1 MPRILRILLL
11 CSLLPLATSAQ
22 KSLKRELRGAWVAT
36 FTGID
41 WPNRTQTPAQQR
53 AAFITIA
60 NHHKATGM
68 NVLYVQ
74 MRSQCDAMYPSAIEP
89 WSADLTGR
97 QGVAPA
103 EPWDPMAFA
112 IEECHKRGME
122 FHAWLNPYRAA
133 SNSANIPNF
142 AENHVTRA
150 HPEWLLSQGILRV
163 LDPGLPEVRDHIM
176 RVITDIVQRYDVDG
190 IHFDDYF
197 YPPAAPAGTTPY
209 NDDSTFAAYPRGFTV
224 KADWRRDNVNL
235 LIQRV
240 YDSIKTIKPWVKF
253 GVSPSGIYRNS
264 TNPAIGTPTSG
275 LEHYTTLFADTRR
288 WLQEGWV
295 DYIMPQVY
303 WWIGQPG
310 ANYGAIV
317 PWWNNQANGRHIYI
331 GLAGYKVGDL
341 AQGAA
346 WQDSTQ
352 IPRQLRM
359 NRDSA
364 HANIFGQSVYNTNS
378 LRNNRKN
385 FRDSLRLHFY
395 ARPALLPAMPWRDSI
410 APIAPE
416 AVNANPAGDDVQLS
430 WSHTG
435 DPADQLNRA
444 RQFVIYRSEDPVVN
458 TDAVENI
465 LAVTD
470 TAATSFTDTTA
481 LPNTTYYYTVTALD
495 RYHNE
500 SVISNLSANLPP
512 EILCPGDQQLNGD
525 ADCSALLPDY
535 RSLAIISDPAGVSLA
550 QFPAPGSRVQHNSP
564 VQIIATNAG
573 GRSDTCIFAIQLRDT
588 VPPQISD
595 IAVTPSILPVPDNRL
610 HTVSLQYHVN
620 DCNAV
625 SNTISITSN
634 EPDYGTPDWEIVN
647 DHTVKLRATRN
658 PLGNGRFY
666 TITVTSTD
674 ASGNADTATAQV
686 LVPGNKPWTHGDGL
700 AVTALPNPAFH
711 QFVVVMASKHPQPI
725 TLRVYN
731 SNGALVE
738 TRGNIAPNTTILLG
752 GNYNAGIY
760 YLEIIQGNRRQILKV
775 MKLGH

>member
-1 MPRILRILLL
+1 M
-11 CSLLPLATSAQ
+11 AGFAQ
-22 KSLKRELRGAWVAT
+22 KTLKRELRGAWIAT

-60 NHHKATGM
+60 DHHKATGM
-68 NVLYVQ
+68 NVLFVQ
-74 MRSQCDAMYPSAIEP
+74 MRSQCDAMYPSDIEP

-97 QGVAPA
+97 QGTAPST
-103 EPWDPMAFA
+103 PWDPMAFA

-122 FHAWLNPYRAA
+122 FHAWLNPYRAT

-176 RVITDIVQRYDVDG
+176 SVITDIVHRYDVDG

-197 YPPAAPAGTTPY
+197 YPPSAPAGTTPY
-209 NDDSTFAAYPRGFTV
+209 NDDTTFAAYPRGFTV

-235 LIQRV
+235 LIRRV

-331 GLAGYKVGDL
+331 GMAGYKVGDL

-352 IPRQLRM
+352 IPRQVRM
-359 NRDSA
+359 NRDSV
-364 HANIFGQSVYNTNS
+364 HQNIFGQAVYNTNS
-378 LRNNRKN
+378 LRSNRKN
-385 FRDSLRLHFY
+385 FRDSLRRHFY
-395 ARPALLPAMPWRDSI
+395 ARPALLPVMQWRDSI
-410 APIAPE
+410 APLAPE
-416 AVNANPAGDDVQLS
+416 GVNAAPLGEHVQLS
-430 WSHTG
+430 WSHPG
-435 DPADQLNRA
+435 DPADQMNRA
-444 RQFVIYRSEDPVVN
+444 RQYVIYRSEDPLIN
-458 TDAVENI
+458 TEAVENI
-465 LAVTD
+465 LALTD
-470 TAATSFTDTTA
+470 TAANTFTDTSA

-495 RYHNE
+495 RFHNE
-500 SVISNLSANLPP
+500 SMVSNLSANLPP

-525 ADCSALLPDY
+525 ADCSAQIPDY
-535 RSLAIISDPAGVSLA
+535 RSLAIISNPTGVTMV
-550 QFPAPGSRVQHNSP
+550 QHPAPGSRVQHNSL
-564 VQIIATNAG
+564 VHIVAFNAG
-573 GRSDTCIFAIQLRDT
+573 GKSDTCTFSIQLRDT
-588 VPPQISD
+588 IAPQISD
-595 IAVTPSILPVPDNRL
+595 IALSPAILTVPDNRL
-610 HTVSLQYHVN
+610 HTVNLQYSVT
-620 DCNAV
+620 DCSAV
-625 SNTISITSN
+625 SNVISITSN
-634 EPDYGTPDWEIVN
+634 EPDYGAPDWEIVN

-674 ASGNADTATAQV
+674 ASGNTSTAVAQV

-700 AVTALPNPAFH
+700 AVTALPNPTFH
-711 QFVVVMASKHPQPI
+711 QFVVVMASKDPQPI
-725 TLRVYN
+725 MLRVYN
-731 SNGALVE
+731 NSGALVE
-738 TRGNIAPNTTILLG
+738 TRNNITPNSTILLG
-752 GNYNAGIY
+752 GSYNAGIY
-760 YLEIIQGNRRQILKV
+760 YLEIIQGNKRQILKV
-775 MKLGH
+775 MKVGH